1 MITTSRLKCQLH
13 CLGAALAAIYGTNA
27 AAQTLTVD
35 YFPSAAE
42 EINFISDTTL
52 SNNRLV
58 VNIRDDI
65 ANRVAPIGADINSQV
80 IGQTL
85 LTPWRDT
92 TFRRTPNYTI
102 TPPNSFEIVSQVDQG
117 WNFWFTPK
125 HSYTIALDKLTI
137 EGLNFKS
144 DVVKFNFGAGTSTE
158 MGLKLNNASLELL
171 YSPSFAN
178 VGTTSIS
185 VEPGTSNSLRVPLG
199 MVVNGTPTLTVAGSS
214 GMTADQTVLRINE
227 TGDLNSS
234 DVSQW
239 LHLVGNGQGAR
250 INVDNGTLLVDNSR
264 IHISQAREDAPNKL
278 GGLNIVN
285 GGSVRLSGDR
295 TILSVPSLYIK
306 DTTFNSSTG
315 SSLTVGTDSKL
326 EIGSSLWLEN
336 SRLINYGSVVSHDI
350 TSFSGTSYITSPNKS
365 IHGGYLRSDGPGA
378 HLTLDSVGFFQAGG
392 LDLRQ
397 GAVLDL
403 QGSPNATT
411 LLKVGP
417 TSFEMIDA
425 TINIKNNATYTHDT
439 DVIGLSPAN
448 RGTINIENGG
458 LLSLSQR
465 GGLELSSLIHLNL
478 QSGGVVEVIG
488 VFYGNGTITGPGG
501 ELIFTTDRSEKY
513 SGVVSPGFNHRANRP
528 LADKFGTLTTNASV
542 QFYGGYNFWL
552 DTSYSFAQRKS
563 FIESGLFDGG
573 RYLAD
578 IGVVNGVAT
587 NDKLLYGAGD
597 VHLLQIKDVTV
608 SVPDSTTT
616 ASDLNGKTF
625 TLIAASAPGVTGR
638 LIVPGVNFGSSNIT
652 VTRPVNVVK
661 DASVPALID
670 FTVTDLNTNGK
681 PDFTLVAD
689 MHINNLSK
697 NSGIS
702 RVNRKS
708 AASLLTSAYVAGNAT
723 VQSALNSLTT
733 GNVASHLDSF
743 HPEPYSSYIT
753 VGQQRSQN
761 LLNTVSN
768 AISQE
773 DSLLQPTELI
783 WQLRRGGG
791 FGSTRTKSR
800 ARSKAT
806 KTLAAS
812 PTHWTNSPWDK
823 TCSRAEAPPSA
834 SSVQLRRRR

>member
-1 MITTSRLKCQLH
+1 
-13 CLGAALAAIYGTNA
+13 
-27 AAQTLTVD
+27 
-35 YFPSAAE
+35 
-42 EINFISDTTL
+42 
-52 SNNRLV
+52 
-58 VNIRDDI
+58 
-65 ANRVAPIGADINSQV
+65 
-80 IGQTL
+80 
-85 LTPWRDT
+85 
-92 TFRRTPNYTI
+92 
-102 TPPNSFEIVSQVDQG
+102 
-117 WNFWFTPK
+117 
-125 HSYTIALDKLTI
+125 
-137 EGLNFKS
+137 
-144 DVVKFNFGAGTSTE
+144 
-158 MGLKLNNASLELL
+158 
-171 YSPSFAN
+171 
-178 VGTTSIS
+178 
-185 VEPGTSNSLRVPLG
+185 
-199 MVVNGTPTLTVAGSS
+199 
-214 GMTADQTVLRINE
+214 
-227 TGDLNSS
+227 
-234 DVSQW
+234 
-239 LHLVGNGQGAR
+239 
-250 INVDNGTLLVDNSR
+250 
-264 IHISQAREDAPNKL
+264 
-278 GGLNIVN
+278 
-285 GGSVRLSGDR
+285 
-295 TILSVPSLYIK
+295 VPSLYIK

-336 SRLINYGSVVSHDI
+336 SRLINHGSVVSHDI

-392 LDLRQ
+392 LDLRE

-417 TSFEMIDA
+417 TSFDMIDA

-597 VHLLQIKDVTV
+597 VHLLQIKNVTV

-708 AASLLTSAYVAGNAT
+708 AASLLTSAYVTGNAT

-733 GNVASHLDSF
+733 GNVAAHLDSF

-753 VGQQRSQN
+753 VGHQRTQN

-768 AISQE
+768 AITPGWGTTSANRVEALTGSGKRFWFDANNIKGTVDGNQ
-773 DSLLQPTELI
+773 DVGSFGYSLGQFTVGQDLI
-783 WQLRRGGG
+783 DGGG
-791 FGSTRTKSR
+791 TKLGVFASMASTKMTEHDAATQSFGDDAFAAGMYYDALRSENINLRGLVGLSHSNVASQRNLRLGSVSGVAKAKYQQSNFFAQIKASQLVYSNDYFALEPTLGISLIHQSQSGISEQGSTGLELDVQAKRTTSLFGTAALHAKLHGWTIAQTATPVVFVRYERGYQLSNDGT
-800 ARSKAT
+800 AIVASMRS
-806 KTLAAS
+806 
-812 PTHWTNSPWDK
+812 N
-823 TCSRAEAPPSA
+823 
-834 SSVQLRRRR
+834 SSVTQSFIGQSRGANNLSVGFGLTSQPNSKLQIIGGVVLALDSNGRETGLGLQMKYAF